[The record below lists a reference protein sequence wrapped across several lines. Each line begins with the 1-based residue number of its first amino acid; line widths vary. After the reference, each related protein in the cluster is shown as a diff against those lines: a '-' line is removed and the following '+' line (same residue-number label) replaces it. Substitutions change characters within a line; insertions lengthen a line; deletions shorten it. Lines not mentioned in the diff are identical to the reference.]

1 MLMMHHHSPHHGVPS
16 GKGFFDSIKNKV
28 RDFIQVIK
36 EKPITSIAKAGHK
49 LIDAGILG
57 EHHRGLIDSVHR
69 FG

>member
-36 EKPITSIAKAGHK
+36 EKPITSIAKAGTK